1 MSENAPWPQAK
12 SAGFFV
18 QAQVCRS
25 AQDPL
30 PQTTEDDVARIAS
43 VMDKV
48 PAQKQKKTADVRL
61 NPVAKERLRMAA
73 LCPNG
78 RVATLLDPSATD
90 SATVIQQMLDKG
102 YKVIDRSGRP
112 NVAPPP
118 PRLI

>member
-12 SAGFFV
+12 SAAFFV

-30 PQTTEDDVARIAS
+30 PQTAEDDVARIAA
-43 VMDKV
+43 VMDKA
-48 PAQKQKKTADVRL
+48 PAQQKKTADVRL

-78 RVATLLDPSATD
+78 KAATLLDPSATD
-90 SATVIQQMLDKG
+90 AATVIQQMLDKG
-102 YKVIDRSGRP
+102 YKVIDRTSRP

-118 PRLI
+118 PRLL